1 MIEIQFGKWHRSHPL
16 LHCSILSKERVAEIL
31 KSGENE
37 AVVTVRATGGKVLTL
52 FPSALSWEGRK
63 IAYGEIARHE
73 WIDIDHAA
81 KVQNKTEHFDR
92 LHLVTASS
100 VVTIEGLGQAVFPL
114 MKSLE
119 MIQKK
124 RGGRTSGQSA
134 TPVNRPPSKQS
145 SPPGVA
151 HP

>member
-16 LHCSILSKERVAEIL
+16 LHCSILSKERVAEVL

-37 AVVTVRATGGKVLTL
+37 AVVTVRTTGGRVLAL

-63 IAYGEIARHE
+63 IAYGEIEGHE
-73 WIDIDHAA
+73 WIDLEHAA
-81 KVQNKTEHFDR
+81 KARNKAEHFDR
-92 LHLVTASS
+92 LHLITASG

-124 RGGRTSGQSA
+124 SGGRARDQSA
-134 TPVNRPPSKQS
+134 TPFECPVANHRPL
-145 SPPGVA
+145 PGVA